1 MKTNPERAVGP
12 VERLVRRDRRIV
24 LGSVAFLVV
33 IAAFYTVAGVGMN
46 MSAIEMTQM
55 ARTIGDPMPMATTTP
70 WTLTYASLIVLMWWV
85 MMIAMMTPS
94 AAPMVL
100 LFTALKRMGPENEKA
115 SIFSS
120 VFLCGYLLIW
130 AFFSAVA
137 AALQWGLEA
146 LSLSEGAMMTIKSR
160 GFAGTILVIA
170 GAYQF
175 TGLKHA
181 CLTHCRS
188 PAHFLSQHIRPGA
201 IGAFR
206 TGAHHGTYC
215 LGCCWALMALLF
227 VGGIMNLYWIVGL
240 TIYVL
245 IEKLVPN
252 GLLVSRLTCVV
263 LVGVGS
269 FYLFTELL

>member
-1 MKTNPERAVGP
+1 MRTNQEKTTGP
-12 VERLVRRDRRIV
+12 VERLVRSDQRIV
-24 LGSVAFLVV
+24 LGSVALLVV
-33 IAAFYTVAGVGMN
+33 IAAVYTVAGVGMN

-100 LFTALKRMGPENEKA
+100 LFTALKRMGPENDKA
-115 SIFSS
+115 TIFSS
-120 VFLCGYLLIW
+120 VFLCGYLIIW
-130 AFFSAVA
+130 AFFSAAA

-146 LSLSEGAMMTIKSR
+146 LSLSEGAMMTINSR
-160 GFAGTILVIA
+160 GFAGTILVVA

-188 PAHFLSQHIRPGA
+188 PAHFLSKHIRPGA
-201 IGAFR
+201 TGAFR

-252 GLLVSRLTCVV
+252 GLLVSRLTGAV